1 METNTFDNEA
11 TELMTRDKMWERKL
25 LDISL
30 RNNLINLRIGRRA
43 LPFVSFE
50 IEKFEDYLQDGRDYQ
65 ILPNPDDK
73 HLEPGEDGVFD
84 SNQYKEQYEQLVLAK
99 AKEGGLVSYLNT
111 TEFISQLKYLYRE
124 SRNSLEENGANSLF
138 LTLGLLKWFETEKS
152 EKPRYAPILL
162 LPVDIIRRSN
172 THYIIRT
179 REEDITFNTALVEM
193 LKQDFHLTLDGIDP
207 LPSDEHGC
215 DVRKVLAIMG
225 DAVRGM
231 PRWEVLE
238 ESMLG
243 LFSFSKFVMWND
255 IHSNIDLMNQHPVIK
270 ALLDKS
276 S

>member
-99 AKEGGLVSYLNT
+99 AKDGGLVSYLNT

-172 THYIIRT
+172 THLSYV
-179 REEDITFNTALVEM
+179 RERKTSPST
-193 LKQDFHLTLDGIDP
+193 P
-207 LPSDEHGC
+207 LWLRC
-215 DVRKVLAIMG
+215 
-225 DAVRGM
+225 
-231 PRWEVLE
+231 
-238 ESMLG
+238 
-243 LFSFSKFVMWND
+243 
-255 IHSNIDLMNQHPVIK
+255 
-270 ALLDKS
+270 
-276 S
+276 